1 MKLHTLKPAEGST
14 KAKKRVGRGQGS
26 GHGGTSTRGHKG
38 AKSRSGYKSKIGFEG
53 GQMPL
58 QRRVPKFGFKNI
70 NRVEY
75 KGINL
80 DTLQIIV
87 EKSKLKA
94 ITPETI
100 VENGLANKKDLIKIL
115 GRGELKTKVDITAH
129 GFSAKAK
136 STIEELGG
144 KVELIEQKKAKVE

>member
-14 KAKKRVGRGQGS
+14 KARKRVGRGQGS

-80 DTLQIIV
+80 DTLQLIID
-87 EKSKLKA
+87 KTKA
-94 ITPETI
+94 KTI
-100 VENGLANKKDLIKIL
+100 DPSIIIENGLANKRDLIKIL
-115 GRGELKTKVDITAH
+115 GRGELKSKINISAH

-136 STIEELGG
+136 SSIEDLGG
-144 KVELIEQKKAKVE
+144 KAEVIEKKKAKAE